1 MISNLTIALV
11 LLPIVG
17 AAIAWA
23 GDVIGSALG
32 RSRRSAFGLR
42 PRATARLVAVIVGA
56 VLPPAGLAFA
66 MAISEEAR
74 VAVLH
79 LDELR
84 QEAGRL
90 SADNRRLETSVARAR
105 RQAAEADAKAGAAE
119 QRLRSTEEVLL
130 TSRDVLRDTQAALDS
145 NRLKLSGVQGE
156 LQGTRGRLG
165 QTRGEL
171 GDARSSLAAARGDLT
186 AARAD
191 LTAARADLA
200 SARID
205 LTQAKENLET
215 AKAGLEAT
223 QKSLQVSNRSLE
235 SVTAE
240 LKQLDTLERKV
251 AGAQEYLAEADDR
264 LAAKQQQLEETER
277 RLAWTEQLVED
288 YKIAFSAIIE
298 QPIALEAGEE
308 VIRAFVE
315 SGLSQDQIEAA
326 LQGLLRLAGRAAAE
340 HGIGPGRGGAS
351 VVVVSPLPP
360 DRGPGRVDEQDIVS
374 EVARQIRAGGAPTYV
389 VIIRAWSRA
398 YERQPQPAAVEFWV
412 APNKTVFRAGEV
424 ILSTVI
430 DGGLPRPRVF
440 QALLETTRSIRR
452 VAAARGMLSAPETG
466 EYGKVPAEELLAAMD
481 QILAIA
487 GPARIRFVV
496 VDDARVAQ
504 PRDEPMIVRVE
515 VSRASGTR

>member
-42 PRATARLVAVIVGA
+42 PRSTARLVAVVVGA
-56 VLPPAGLAFA
+56 VLPLAGLAFA

-105 RQAAEADAKAGAAE
+105 RQATEADTKARAAE
-119 QRLRSTEEVLL
+119 QRLQSTEEVLL
-130 TSRDVLRDTQAALDS
+130 TSREVLRDTQAALDS

-171 GDARSSLAAARGDLT
+171 GQAHSSLSAARG
-186 AARAD
+186 D

-205 LTQAKENLET
+205 LTQAKENLQAT
-215 AKAGLEAT
+215 RAGLETT
-223 QKSLQVSNRSLE
+223 QKSLQASNRSLE

-251 AGAQEYLAEADDR
+251 AGAQEYLSEADER

-308 VIRAFVE
+308 VIRAFVD
-315 SGLSQDQIEAA
+315 SGLSRDQIEAA
-326 LQGLLRLAGRAAAE
+326 LQGLLRLAGRAAAA
-340 HGIGPGRGGAS
+340 HGIGPGRGDAS

-360 DRGPGRVDEQDIVS
+360 ERGPGRVDEQDIVS
-374 EVARQIRAGGAPTYV
+374 EVARQIHAGGAPTYV

-466 EYGKVPAEELLAAMD
+466 EYGKVPAEDLLDAMD
-481 QILAIA
+481 QILAIG

-496 VDDARVAQ
+496 VVDARVAQ
-504 PRDEPMIVRVE
+504 PRDEPMVVSVE
-515 VSRASGTR
+515 VSRASGP